1 MFLSKYSISLGQT
14 KIHTCL
20 ISLLVSFFD
29 FLGENT
35 MFSYCKKSKKLVA
48 QTCTFT
54 LHLGMN
60 YGGIVTIKTTCAITQ
75 WFGCNP
81 IPSKLDLGKNVQWHK
96 TKLSISV
103 RPFIFHTNKK
113 ILLQAIFV
121 EQFNQSFDQNL
132 FNNTCDLKMSKD
144 NMF

>member
-96 TKLSISV
+96 TKFSISV

-132 FNNTCDLKMSKD
+132 FKNTCDLKMSKD

>member
-96 TKLSISV
+96 TKFSISV